1 MQFEIK
7 RSGFPINIGEIEFF
21 FGTTVE
27 ELTRFF
33 DVQDELEDKIAPLMK
48 KREKLVIDQENMTK
62 SDAESLIEISNEL
75 NAIQYD
81 ALLGEGSY
89 EKIYS
94 QYQDA
99 VQLFDLFDPIAEN
112 VAEAIEND
120 AKDRED
126 KLAQRKAN
134 ILKKKA
140 LKTKRRKSR

>member
-7 RSGFPINIGEIEFF
+7 RSGFPINIGEIDFF

-33 DVQDELEDKIAPLMK
+33 DVQDEVEEKIAPLMK
-48 KREKLVIDQENMTK
+48 KREKLVIDQENITK

-94 QYQDA
+94 KYQDA
-99 VQLFDLFDPIAEN
+99 VQLFDLFDPIFEN
-112 VAEAIEND
+112 IIEAIENY
-120 AKDRED
+120 AKERED

-134 ILKKKA
+134 MLKKKA
-140 LKTKRRKSR
+140 LKNKKKKK

>member
-33 DVQDELEDKIAPLMK
+33 DVQDEVEEKIAPLMK
-48 KREKLVIDQENMTK
+48 KREKLVIDQENITK
-62 SDAESLIEISNEL
+62 SDAQSLIEISNEL

-81 ALLGEGSY
+81 ALLGDGSY

-112 VAEAIEND
+112 IAEAIEND
-120 AKDRED
+120 AKERED

-134 ILKKKA
+134 MLKKKA
-140 LKTKRRKSR
+140 LKNKKKKK

>member
-7 RSGFPINIGEIEFF
+7 RSGFPINIGGIEFF

-33 DVQDELEDKIAPLMK
+33 DVQDEVEEKIAPLVK
-48 KREKLVIDQENMTK
+48 KREKLVIDQENITK

-94 QYQDA
+94 KHNDA
-99 VQLFDLFDPIAEN
+99 LLLFDLFDPIAEN

-134 ILKKKA
+134 MLKKKA
-140 LKTKRRKSR
+140 LKNKKKKK

>member
-21 FGTTVE
+21 FGMTVE

-33 DVQDELEDKIAPLMK
+33 DVQDEVEEKIAPLVK
-48 KREKLVIDQENMTK
+48 KRERLVIDQENITK

-81 ALLGEGSY
+81 ALLGDGSY

-94 QYQDA
+94 KYQDA
-99 VQLFDLFDPIAEN
+99 IQLFDLFDPIFEN
-112 VAEAIEND
+112 IIEAIENY
-120 AKDRED
+120 AKERED

-134 ILKKKA
+134 MLKKKA
-140 LKTKRRKSR
+140 LKNKKKKK

>member
-1 MQFEIK
+1 MNFEIK
-7 RSGFPINIGEIEFF
+7 RSGFPINIGKIEFF

-33 DVQDELEDKIAPLMK
+33 DIQDEVEEKITPLLK
-48 KREKLVIDQENMTK
+48 KREKLVIDQENITK
-62 SDAESLIEISNEL
+62 SDAQNLIDISNEL

-89 EKIYS
+89 EKIYLE
-94 QYQDA
+94 YPDA

-120 AKDRED
+120 AKERED

-134 ILKKKA
+134 MLKKKA
-140 LKTKRRKSR
+140 LKTKKKKK

>member
-33 DVQDELEDKIAPLMK
+33 DVQDEVEEKIAPLVK
-48 KREKLVIDQENMTK
+48 KREKLVIDQENITK

-81 ALLGEGSY
+81 ALLCDGSY

-94 QYQDA
+94 KYQDA
-99 VQLFDLFDPIAEN
+99 IQLFDLFDPIAEN
-112 VAEAIEND
+112 IAEAIEND

-134 ILKKKA
+134 MLKKKA
-140 LKTKRRKSR
+140 LKNKKKKK

>member
-7 RSGFPINIGEIEFF
+7 RSGFPINIGGIEFF

-33 DVQDELEDKIAPLMK
+33 DVQDEVEEKIAPLVK
-48 KREKLVIDQENMTK
+48 KREKLVIDQENITK

-94 QYQDA
+94 KHKD
-99 VQLFDLFDPIAEN
+99 VLRLFDLFDPIAEN
-112 VAEAIEND
+112 VAKAIEND
-120 AKDRED
+120 AKERED

-134 ILKKKA
+134 MLKKKA
-140 LKTKRRKSR
+140 LKNKKKKK

>member
-1 MQFEIK
+1 MKFEIK

-33 DVQDELEDKIAPLMK
+33 DVQDEVEEKIAPLVK
-48 KREKLVIDQENMTK
+48 KREKLVIDQENITK
-62 SDAESLIEISNEL
+62 RDAESLIEISNEL

-134 ILKKKA
+134 MLKKKA
-140 LKTKRRKSR
+140 LKNKKKKK

>member
-33 DVQDELEDKIAPLMK
+33 DVQDEVEEKIAPLVK
-48 KREKLVIDQENMTK
+48 KREKLVIDQENITK
-62 SDAESLIEISNEL
+62 RDAESLIEISNEL

-81 ALLGEGSY
+81 ALLGDGSY

-94 QYQDA
+94 KYQDA
-99 VQLFDLFDPIAEN
+99 IQLFDLFDPIAEN

-120 AKDRED
+120 AKERED

-134 ILKKKA
+134 MLKKKA
-140 LKTKRRKSR
+140 LKNKKKKK

>member
-1 MQFEIK
+1 MQFEVK

-33 DVQDELEDKIAPLMK
+33 DVQDEVEEKIAPLVK
-48 KREKLVIDQENMTK
+48 KREKLVIDQENITK
-62 SDAESLIEISNEL
+62 RDAESLIEISNEL

-81 ALLGEGSY
+81 ALLGDGSY

-94 QYQDA
+94 KYQDA
-99 VQLFDLFDPIAEN
+99 IQLFDLFDPIAEN

-134 ILKKKA
+134 MLKKKA
-140 LKTKRRKSR
+140 LKNKKKKK

>member
-33 DVQDELEDKIAPLMK
+33 DVQDEVEEKIAPLVK
-48 KREKLVIDQENMTK
+48 KREKLVIDQENITK
-62 SDAESLIEISNEL
+62 RDAESLIEISNEL

-94 QYQDA
+94 KYQDA

-120 AKDRED
+120 AKERED

-134 ILKKKA
+134 MLKKKA
-140 LKTKRRKSR
+140 LKNKKKKK

>member
-33 DVQDELEDKIAPLMK
+33 DVQDEVEEKIAPLVK
-48 KREKLVIDQENMTK
+48 KREKLVIDQENITK
-62 SDAESLIEISNEL
+62 SDTESLIEISNEL

-81 ALLGEGSY
+81 ALLGDGSY

-94 QYQDA
+94 KYQDA
-99 VQLFDLFDPIAEN
+99 IQLFDLFDPIAEN

-134 ILKKKA
+134 MLKKKA
-140 LKTKRRKSR
+140 LKNKKKKK

>member
-33 DVQDELEDKIAPLMK
+33 DVQDEVEEKIAPLMK
-48 KREKLVIDQENMTK
+48 KREKLVIDQENITK
-62 SDAESLIEISNEL
+62 SDAQSLIEISNEL

-81 ALLGEGSY
+81 ALLGDGSY

-94 QYQDA
+94 KYQDA

-120 AKDRED
+120 AKERED
-126 KLAQRKAN
+126 KLAERKAN
-134 ILKKKA
+134 MLKKKA
-140 LKTKRRKSR
+140 LKNKKKKK

>member
-1 MQFEIK
+1 MQFEI
-7 RSGFPINIGEIEFF
+7 RHSGFPINIGEIEFF

-62 SDAESLIEISNEL
+62 SDAQSLIEISNEL

-81 ALLGEGSY
+81 ALLGDGSY
-89 EKIYS
+89 KKIYS

-140 LKTKRRKSR
+140 LKNKKKKK

>member
-33 DVQDELEDKIAPLMK
+33 DVQDEVEEKIAPLVK
-48 KREKLVIDQENMTK
+48 KREKLVIDQENITK

-75 NAIQYD
+75 NTIQYD

-120 AKDRED
+120 AKERED

-134 ILKKKA
+134 MLKKKA
-140 LKTKRRKSR
+140 LKNKKKKK

>member
-1 MQFEIK
+1 MQFEVK

-33 DVQDELEDKIAPLMK
+33 DVQDEVEEKIAPLVK
-48 KREKLVIDQENMTK
+48 KREKLVIDQENITK
-62 SDAESLIEISNEL
+62 RDAESLIEISNEL

-81 ALLGEGSY
+81 ALLGDGSY

-94 QYQDA
+94 KYQDA
-99 VQLFDLFDPIAEN
+99 IQLFDLFDPIFETII
-112 VAEAIEND
+112 EAIENY
-120 AKDRED
+120 AKERED

-134 ILKKKA
+134 MLKKKA
-140 LKTKRRKSR
+140 LKNKKKKK

>member
-33 DVQDELEDKIAPLMK
+33 DVQDEVEEKIAPLVK
-48 KREKLVIDQENMTK
+48 KREKLVIDQENITK

-81 ALLGEGSY
+81 ALLGDGSY

-94 QYQDA
+94 KYQDA
-99 VQLFDLFDPIAEN
+99 IQLFDLFDPIAEN

-134 ILKKKA
+134 MLKKKA
-140 LKTKRRKSR
+140 LKNKKKKK

>member
-1 MQFEIK
+1 MKFEVK
-7 RSGFPINIGEIEFF
+7 RSGFPINIGSLEFF
-21 FGTTVE
+21 FGTSIE

-33 DVQDELEDKIAPLMK
+33 EVQDEIE
-48 KREKLVIDQENMTK
+48 EKLQPLLNMR
-62 SDAESLIEISNEL
+62 ESLTKNKGDITSNDVKELIKVSNDL

-89 EKIYS
+89 SKIYS
-94 QYQDA
+94 EYQDA

-126 KLAQRKAN
+126 RLSERRAN
-134 ILKKKA
+134 LIKKKA
-140 LKTKRRKSR
+140 LKNKKNKK

>member
-33 DVQDELEDKIAPLMK
+33 YVQDEVEEKIAPLMK

-62 SDAESLIEISNEL
+62 SDAQSLIEISNEL

-94 QYQDA
+94 KYQDA

-120 AKDRED
+120 AKERED

-134 ILKKKA
+134 MLKKKA
-140 LKTKRRKSR
+140 LKNKKKKK

>member
-21 FGTTVE
+21 FETTVE

-33 DVQDELEDKIAPLMK
+33 DVQDEVEEKIAPLVK
-48 KREKLVIDQENMTK
+48 KREKLVIDQENITK
-62 SDAESLIEISNEL
+62 RDAESLIEISNEL

-134 ILKKKA
+134 MLKKKA
-140 LKTKRRKSR
+140 LKNKKKKK

>member
-1 MQFEIK
+1 MQLEIK
-7 RSGFPINIGEIEFF
+7 RSGFPINIGGIEFF

-33 DVQDELEDKIAPLMK
+33 DVQDEVEEKIAPLVK
-48 KREKLVIDQENMTK
+48 KREKLVIDQENITK

-94 QYQDA
+94 KHND
-99 VQLFDLFDPIAEN
+99 VLLLFDLFDPIAEN

-134 ILKKKA
+134 MLKKKA
-140 LKTKRRKSR
+140 LKNKKKKK

>member
-7 RSGFPINIGEIEFF
+7 RSGFPINIGKIEFF

-33 DVQDELEDKIAPLMK
+33 DVQDEVEEKIAPLVK
-48 KREKLVIDQENMTK
+48 KREKLVIDQENITK
-62 SDAESLIEISNEL
+62 RDAESLIEISNEL

-81 ALLGEGSY
+81 ALLGDGSY

-94 QYQDA
+94 KYQDA
-99 VQLFDLFDPIAEN
+99 IQLFDLFDQIFEN
-112 VAEAIEND
+112 IIEAIENY
-120 AKDRED
+120 AKERED

-134 ILKKKA
+134 MLKKKA
-140 LKTKRRKSR
+140 LKNKKKKK

>member
-33 DVQDELEDKIAPLMK
+33 DVQDEVEEKIAPLVK
-48 KREKLVIDQENMTK
+48 KREKLVIDQENITK

-81 ALLGEGSY
+81 ALLGDGSY

-94 QYQDA
+94 KYQDA

-134 ILKKKA
+134 MLKKKA
-140 LKTKRRKSR
+140 LKNKKKKK

>member
-33 DVQDELEDKIAPLMK
+33 DVQDEVEEKIAPLVK

-81 ALLGEGSY
+81 ALLGDGSY

-94 QYQDA
+94 KYQDA
-99 VQLFDLFDPIAEN
+99 IQLFDLFDPIAEN

-134 ILKKKA
+134 MLKKKA
-140 LKTKRRKSR
+140 LKNKKKKK

>member
-1 MQFEIK
+1 MQFEVK

-33 DVQDELEDKIAPLMK
+33 DVQDEVEEKIAPLMK
-48 KREKLVIDQENMTK
+48 KREKLVIDQENITK
-62 SDAESLIEISNEL
+62 SDAQRLIEISNEL

-81 ALLGEGSY
+81 ALLGDGSY

-94 QYQDA
+94 KYQDA
-99 VQLFDLFDPIAEN
+99 IQLFDLFDPIAEN

-134 ILKKKA
+134 MLKKKA
-140 LKTKRRKSR
+140 LKNKKKKK

>member
-33 DVQDELEDKIAPLMK
+33 DVQDEVEEKIAPLMN
-48 KREKLVIDQENMTK
+48 KREKLVIDQENVTK
-62 SDAESLIEISNEL
+62 NDAQNLIEISNEL

-81 ALLGEGSY
+81 ALLGKGSY
-89 EKIYS
+89 EKIYKK
-94 QYQDA
+94 YPDA
-99 VQLFDLFDPIAEN
+99 IQLFDLFDSIAEN
-112 VAEAIEND
+112 VAKAIEND
-120 AKDRED
+120 AKERED

-134 ILKKKA
+134 MLKKKA
-140 LKTKRRKSR
+140 LKTKKKKK

>member
-7 RSGFPINIGEIEFF
+7 RSGFPINIGEIDFF

-33 DVQDELEDKIAPLMK
+33 DVQDEVEEKIAPLMK
-48 KREKLVIDQENMTK
+48 KREKLVIDQENITK

-94 QYQDA
+94 KYQDA

-120 AKDRED
+120 AKERED

-134 ILKKKA
+134 MLKKKA
-140 LKTKRRKSR
+140 LKNKNKKK

>member
-7 RSGFPINIGEIEFF
+7 RSGFPINIGGIEFF

-33 DVQDELEDKIAPLMK
+33 DVQDEVEEKIAPLVK
-48 KREKLVIDQENMTK
+48 KREKLVIDQENITK
-62 SDAESLIEISNEL
+62 SDAQSLIEISNEL

-120 AKDRED
+120 AKERED

-134 ILKKKA
+134 MLKKKA
-140 LKTKRRKSR
+140 LKNKKKKK

>member
-7 RSGFPINIGEIEFF
+7 RSGFPINIGGIEFF

-33 DVQDELEDKIAPLMK
+33 DVQDEVEEKIAPLVK
-48 KREKLVIDQENMTK
+48 KREKLVIDQENITK

-94 QYQDA
+94 KHND
-99 VQLFDLFDPIAEN
+99 VLLLFDLFDPIAEN

-134 ILKKKA
+134 MLKKKA
-140 LKTKRRKSR
+140 HKNKKKKK

>member
-33 DVQDELEDKIAPLMK
+33 DVQDEVEEKIAPLMN
-48 KREKLVIDQENMTK
+48 KREKLVIDQENVTK
-62 SDAESLIEISNEL
+62 NDAQNLIEISNEL

-81 ALLGEGSY
+81 ALLGNGSY
-89 EKIYS
+89 EKIYKK
-94 QYQDA
+94 YPDA
-99 VQLFDLFDPIAEN
+99 IQLFDLFDSIAEN
-112 VAEAIEND
+112 VAKAIEND
-120 AKDRED
+120 AKERED

-134 ILKKKA
+134 MLKKKA
-140 LKTKRRKSR
+140 LKSKKKKK